1 MDTTT
6 RKTFNPDT
14 NEDEQIE
21 FPAASV
27 VKQALI
33 DFDYPATGIQIKDI
47 ANQFADIFSLT
58 GEQRNAKH
66 KGGYFVWRQH
76 VNIVA
81 NSLVRSGKLLK
92 IKHGWI
98 AKIDS
103 PDLESADSEESLSA
117 EVPEE
122 SQFAEAPEVAIER
135 NYRTIRERLEAEI
148 LQRIMDNPP
157 EFFEELVLD
166 VLVELG
172 YGGSREDAEAVGRSG
187 DGGIDGTIKEDKLGL
202 DMIYVQAKRQ
212 DATVSPKLV
221 REFAGSLGVK
231 GAQKGFFITTAI
243 FSKQCKEEA
252 EASDKRI
259 VLIDGKQLVKLM
271 IENGIGVQTQ
281 KSYDIKQIN
290 RDYFSV
296 NEEGD

>member
-6 RKTFNPDT
+6 RRIFNPDT
-14 NEDEQIE
+14 NEEEPME
-21 FPAASV
+21 FPANSV
-27 VKQALI
+27 VEQALI
-33 DFDYPATGIQIKDI
+33 DFNYPAAGIHTKDI
-47 ANQFADIFSLT
+47 ADQFADRFSLT
-58 GEQRNAKH
+58 DEQRNAKY
-66 KGGYFVWRQH
+66 KSG
-76 VNIVA
+76 
-81 NSLVRSGKLLK
+81 SLVWKMVVYDVAYRLVKSGRLLK
-92 IKHGWI
+92 IKPGVV

-103 PDLESADSEESLSA
+103 PVLESADSEESLPDEA
-117 EVPEE
+117 PEE
-122 SQFAEAPEVAIER
+122 SQSAEAPEVAIER
-135 NYRTIRERLEAEI
+135 SYRTIQERLETEL

-172 YGGSREDAEAVGRSG
+172 YGGSRADAEAVGRSG

-221 REFAGSLGVK
+221 REFAGSLGVQ
-231 GAQKGFFITTAI
+231 GAQKGFFITTAN
-243 FSKQCKEEA
+243 FSKQCREEA
-252 EASDKRI
+252 KRSDKRI